1 MRAADGVDLV
11 DVNVLVYAVNTADAR
26 HPQAAAWLGSA
37 LAGAPQSVGLPWQS
51 LLGFARLSTR
61 HGILTRPLDVGQAI
75 DVVDAWLAAPAA
87 TVVHPTARHT
97 RHLRRLLSGA
107 GRAGDLVAD
116 AHLAALALEHGAA
129 IVSFDSDFGRFPGVR
144 WRAPQ

>member
-1 MRAADGVDLV
+1 MDLV

-26 HPQAAAWLGSA
+26 HPQAAVWLGSA
-37 LAGAPQSVGLPWQS
+37 LAGAPQSVGLPWQC

-61 HGILTRPLDVGQAI
+61 AGILTRPLDAGQAM

-87 TVVHPTARHT
+87 TVVHPTAHHT
-97 RHLRRLLSGA
+97 RNLRRLLSGA

-144 WRAPQ
+144 CRAPS

>member
-1 MRAADGVDLV
+1 MDLI
-11 DVNVLVYAVNTADAR
+11 DVNVLVYAVNTADTR
-26 HPQAAAWLGSA
+26 HRQAAEWLGSA
-37 LAGAPQSVGLPWQS
+37 LGGVPKTVGLSWQS

-61 HGILTRPLDVGQAI
+61 PGILTTPLNVAQAM

-87 TVVHPTARHT
+87 TLVHPTARHA

-116 AHLAALALEHGAA
+116 AHLAALAIEHGAA
-129 IVSFDSDFGRFPGVR
+129 IVTFDSDFSRFRGVR
-144 WRAPQ
+144 WRLPS